1 MEKEVQPRIARAA
14 GRISG
19 RILRRNKIVKAGI
32 EVGMVT
38 ARAAHSAARRL
49 WLEVTG
55 FLFGVFAVIGG
66 AATVRQ
72 YVGGADTP
80 RIALGAMF
88 TLAFA
93 YFSITSFLASRRSRP
108 DV

>member
-1 MEKEVQPRIARAA
+1 M
-14 GRISG
+14 
-19 RILRRNKIVKAGI
+19 LRRNKMVNAGI
-32 EVGMVT
+32 EAGKVT
-38 ARAAHSAARRL
+38 ARAAQTAARKL

-72 YVGGADTP
+72 YLGGADTP
-80 RIALGAMF
+80 RVAVGVMF

-93 YFSITSFLASRRSRP
+93 YFSITSFLASRRSRA
-108 DV
+108 